1 MIGQYPAENSAIP
14 KSNKK
19 PRAYPT
25 SALSPVMSPTLA
37 STVTPFAPGEYYPS
51 MNNTI
56 GPSHSPPQYFPLSQ
70 WLQAPWLRLAAQ
82 MPSIPFPAMSMPVP
96 IHYVFKPKKVQ
107 LTDGNLVLDTPV
119 PTSYLSA
126 VDHQS
131 GKEFETMRYMAVT
144 CDADLVPEGRYKLK
158 THSPNRSIE
167 IAICLTVN
175 EESPQ
180 AFCLTLHS
188 LIKNIKQMCGSDSKS
203 RAHKNPVWSEEDS
216 WKKVV
221 ICIVADGRRNLNP
234 MILKVL
240 ASMGCWQ
247 EGVAKNQVNGHA
259 VQAHIFEYSTQ
270 VSVDSKLKL
279 KGRTLKNIN
288 KHHFP
293 PIQLVFCLKERHTKK
308 LNSHRWFFHALCPL
322 LEPRI
327 TLLTTA
333 GAKIGNGSLFH
344 LWNAFDRNPH
354 TAGACGE
361 IRVAKGLLWWKV
373 LNPII
378 AAQIFEYKVSSVLE
392 KPFESIF
399 GYISVMP
406 SALVAYRYET
416 LLPEP
421 ISGKGP
427 LTTYFE
433 PDYLVFSDDHRDV
446 GEVLEYSYFAED
458 QILPFLVATR
468 PRAQN
473 TMQYVR
479 SAWAETELPAGI
491 GSFLGMKRKWQNRRF
506 FGLIYAVSHV
516 AAIWRS
522 GHNVARKLW
531 MTLEIIYLG
540 CDTIFWF
547 LALGNYYLVFYYMAK
562 TLAIAPH
569 FSLGG
574 TGFTLMRYIYIGL
587 IVAVLVISMGNRP
600 RGQSLYLFILSFI
613 FFACIQAYILFA
625 AGYLTF
631 LHATEFLPY
640 ANWQSFSTVVAVFKA
655 AGYHVLIL
663 ALVCCYAVY
672 LCSAI
677 LYGEPWHMVACF
689 VQFMLLMPS
698 YVSVLGIYAFCNMHE
713 VNWGIKEPEDHEKD
727 PLISRDAIYHASTVL
742 MPDEHSVAASYQDA
756 LDDLD
761 RKKRPKASFIP
772 ASSSSSLL
780 PIHSDSST
788 SLLPKPATPTAGEK
802 PKYKAAVARRDDIK
816 TMQSDYYRTFRTRI
830 LLFWIVANGA
840 LVITISADQLA
851 PYLTLEDGSNL
862 YVTIV
867 VWIITVGATGR
878 FLGSLVYLLGR
889 IWQFLRRLST

>member
-1 MIGQYPAENSAIP
+1 MPMPIPMPMPMPSPPTNPGRPSGATGGSTHAESSRHRHLSPTRESRMVGQYPAEASAHS
-14 KSNKK
+14 KTNKK

-25 SALSPVMSPTLA
+25 SALPPVMSPILA
-37 STVTPFAPGEYYPS
+37 STATPFAPGEFYPPMS

-70 WLQAPWLRLAAQ
+70 WLQAPWLRMTSQL
-82 MPSIPFPAMSMPVP
+82 PRMSMPVP

-144 CDADLVPEGRYKLK
+144 CDADMVPEGRYKLRA
-158 THSPNRSIE
+158 HSLNRSIE

-188 LIKNIKQMCGSDSKS
+188 LIKNIKQMCAPDSKS
-203 RAHKNPVWSEEDS
+203 KYHRNPIWAEEDS
-216 WKKVV
+216 WKKIV

-234 MILKVL
+234 SILKVL

-279 KGRTLKNIN
+279 KGRTLKNSN

-293 PIQLVFCLKERHTKK
+293 PIQIVFCLKERHTKK
-308 LNSHRWFFHALCPL
+308 LNSHRWFFNALCPL
-322 LEPRI
+322 LQPKI

-406 SALVAYRYET
+406 GALVAYRYET

-468 PRAQN
+468 PHAQN

-479 SAWAETELPAGI
+479 SAWAETELPGGI

-522 GHNVARKLW
+522 GHNIVRKLW

-562 TLAIAPH
+562 TLAAAPH

-574 TGFTLMRYIYIGL
+574 TAFMLMRYIYICL
-587 IVAVLVISMGNRP
+587 IVVVMMISMGNRP
-600 RGQSLYLFILSFI
+600 RG
-613 FFACIQAYILFA
+613 
-625 AGYLTF
+625 
-631 LHATEFLPY
+631 
-640 ANWQSFSTVVAVFKA
+640 
-655 AGYHVLIL
+655 
-663 ALVCCYAVY
+663 
-672 LCSAI
+672 
-677 LYGEPWHMVACF
+677 
-689 VQFMLLMPS
+689 
-698 YVSVLGIYAFCNMHE
+698 
-713 VNWGIKEPEDHEKD
+713 
-727 PLISRDAIYHASTVL
+727 
-742 MPDEHSVAASYQDA
+742 
-756 LDDLD
+756 
-761 RKKRPKASFIP
+761 
-772 ASSSSSLL
+772 
-780 PIHSDSST
+780 
-788 SLLPKPATPTAGEK
+788 
-802 PKYKAAVARRDDIK
+802 
-816 TMQSDYYRTFRTRI
+816 
-830 LLFWIVANGA
+830 
-840 LVITISADQLA
+840 
-851 PYLTLEDGSNL
+851 
-862 YVTIV
+862 
-867 VWIITVGATGR
+867 
-878 FLGSLVYLLGR
+878 
-889 IWQFLRRLST
+889 